1 MGSYIEKNGRDA
13 GQHKKKNVL
22 FLEYTRFSN

>member
-1 MGSYIEKNGRDA
+1 MGSYIENGKDA
-13 GQHKKKNVL
+13 GQYKKEIVL